1 MNKKQISELARG
13 LQALSHKA
21 QIKKY
26 GGKKGY
32 KEEMKRRASM
42 KRGANKVIPN

>member
-32 KEEMKRRASM
+32 KEEMTRRGNMRKKS
-42 KRGANKVIPN
+42 KIVIPN